1 MSQSDYI
8 RHKRISNELVEQQ
21 KLSPILNSRQYTDYK
36 EYSLE
41 NTIYSSTLS
50 YNKVVPA
57 NTPVVFG
64 IQYNNA
70 NTCPPFVLYCGN
82 TDTVNNPRPNRVP
95 LTGGP
100 LVRPSSM
107 PPLLG
112 KYNPIKKKSD
122 ITKLKYCSCVN
133 I

>member
-8 RHKRISNELVEQQ
+8 RHKRISNELVEQG
-21 KLSPILNSRQYTDYK
+21 KLMPVLNAQQYTNYK

-50 YNKVVPA
+50 YNKIIPA
-57 NTPVVFG
+57 NTPVVFD

-70 NTCPPFVLYCGN
+70 NTCPPFVLCSGTEN
-82 TDTVNNPRPNRVP
+82 RPNRLPLGGVP
-95 LTGGP
+95 LI
-100 LVRPSSM
+100 RPSSM
-107 PPLLG
+107 KPLLG
-112 KYNPIKKKSD
+112 KYNPLRKKSY
-122 ITKLKYCSCVN
+122 ITKLNYCSCVN

>member
-8 RHKRISNELVEQQ
+8 RHKRISNELIEQN
-21 KLSPILNSRQYTDYK
+21 KLSHVLNARQYTDYK

-41 NTIYSSTLS
+41 NTIYSSTIS
-50 YNKVVPA
+50 YDKIIPS

-70 NTCPPFVLYCGN
+70 NTCPKFVLYCGA
-82 TDTVNNPRPNRVP
+82 TDTVHNPRPNRVP
-95 LTGGP
+95 LTGP

-107 PPLLG
+107 MPLLG
-112 KYNPIKKKSD
+112 KYHPLRKKSD
-122 ITKLKYCSCVN
+122 ITKLNYCSCVN

>member
-8 RHKRISNELVEQQ
+8 RHKRISNELVEQR
-21 KLSPILNSRQYTDYK
+21 KLSPVLNAQQYTNYK

-41 NTIYSSTLS
+41 NTIYSSTLLYS
-50 YNKVVPA
+50 KIIPA
-57 NTPVVFG
+57 NTPVVFD

-70 NTCPPFVLYCGN
+70 NTCPPFVLCSGTEN
-82 TDTVNNPRPNRVP
+82 RPNRTP
-95 LTGGP
+95 LIGP

-107 PPLLG
+107 KPLLG
-112 KYNPIKKKSD
+112 KSNRLRQKSD
-122 ITKLKYCSCVN
+122 ITKLNYCSCVN